1 MWEFLIGQIQL
12 LALLITCFI
21 TEKRHSTYSY
31 SADSTLQYFE
41 DSPSRRDLDGTRRN
55 SNLPL
60 FDLRTIIAAT
70 DNFSIANKL
79 GQGGFGPVYKVV
91 SLNESQNLHNLIS
104 SVFMHHKFH
113 HECLQVL
120 IEYEFVVYN
129 WASPNNSPSWVSFNN
144 CAQWQNDIWTSIAG
158 FATKWNG
165 NSSKETI
172 KMLWTRN
179 RTIQNGIYTN
189 C

>member
-1 MWEFLIGQIQL
+1 MIE
-12 LALLITCFI
+12 T
-21 TEKRHSTYSY
+21 RNSTYSD
-31 SADSTLQYFE
+31 STDSTLTYFE
-41 DSPSRRDLDGTRRN
+41 DFLSRRDLDGTRRN

-60 FDLRTIIAAT
+60 FDLRTINAAT

-79 GQGGFGPVYKVV
+79 GQGGFGLVYKVV

-104 SVFMHHKFH
+104 SVFMHHEFH

-129 WASPNNSPSWVSFNN
+129 WASPNDSPSRVSFNN
-144 CAQWQNDIWTSIAG
+144 CALWQNNIWTLITT

>member
-1 MWEFLIGQIQL
+1 M
-12 LALLITCFI
+12 
-21 TEKRHSTYSY
+21 TENRHSTYSY
-31 SADSTLQYFE
+31 SADSTLPYFE

-104 SVFMHHKFH
+104 SMLMHHKFH

-120 IEYEFVVYN
+120 IEYEFVVCD
-129 WASPNNSPSWVSFNN
+129 WASPNNSPS
-144 CAQWQNDIWTSIAG
+144 
-158 FATKWNG
+158 
-165 NSSKETI
+165 
-172 KMLWTRN
+172 
-179 RTIQNGIYTN
+179 
-189 C
+189 